1 MNQPPARRID
11 LDVLRV
17 FACYLL
23 IPFHVAMVFNPAPF
37 YHVRNDELSSVLM
50 IACGFVSLW
59 HMPLLFLLAGW
70 SAFASYRSRGAGAFA
85 RERVRRLVCRS

>member
-1 MNQPPARRID
+1 MPPPPARRID

-37 YHVRNDELSSVLM
+37 YHVRNADLNTDY
-50 IACGFVSLW
+50 AG
-59 HMPLLFLLAGW
+59 PLADV
-70 SAFASYRSRGAGAFA
+70 A
-85 RERVRRLVCRS
+85 VQ